1 MKLTISKP
9 SKSLVESSLT
19 QKQCAA
25 ARSLSLVISRS
36 AITWKYKRQRLSE
49 ESELLS
55 GAQMSSR
62 FGQRRAGRRQE
73 YSDSF
78 LLRDPSPNPLTE
90 LSHSAS
96 WWADRE
102 EHRDQRDSLR
112 EQLKESDEH
121 VARLQDMLRCERA
134 KCTRLQLRCNQ
145 QDAELRRREQH
156 SNRLKERL
164 SQLTDRHREK
174 GPSIEVLNFPP
185 GVRGK
190 REQPSKSFRPSAKR
204 EEATLRLMLERREAE
219 LREAMKLR
227 HSLTTLLHALRVD
240 MEQTLSDTV
249 DVEDEAQNEGKRL
262 DEAEVALGDHVTGG
276 VVQSWKLVQRRLGD
290 VLSQGHTVGTDH
302 DKLLAQLE
310 TELKASQQLVK
321 LQQQLLQ
328 DSVESPVPSELA
340 DSYFLEE
347 WERLQ
352 VRWAEL
358 DHQRRTFERER
369 QSFTDA
375 AIRLSHERHDFE
387 QQKAFLLKQQYLC
400 VSPQFGKEAQSSN
413 RQESTALSLGPNN
426 ISGCLPIT
434 PSSTESGPAAVSGL
448 HQGGVRVQTPS
459 TPELYSALN
468 LSYNCRLV
476 KTRFYSRDGDHQSET
491 WGVGTDRMV
500 PPPQA
505 PHLDWSF

>member
-1 MKLTISKP
+1 MSILLLKC
-9 SKSLVESSLT
+9 ENGT
-19 QKQCAA
+19 QMA
-25 ARSLSLVISRS
+25 
-36 AITWKYKRQRLSE
+36 
-49 ESELLS
+49 
-55 GAQMSSR
+55 SR
-62 FGQRRAGRRQE
+62 FAQKRVGRHQE

-78 LLRDPSPNPLTE
+78 LLGDASPNPLTE

-102 EHRDQRDSLR
+102 EHRDQGDSLR
-112 EQLKESDEH
+112 EQLRESDEH

-134 KCTRLQLRCNQ
+134 KSTRLQLRCNQ

-164 SQLTDRHREK
+164 SQLTDRHKEK

-185 GVRGK
+185 GIRGK
-190 REQPSKSFRPSAKR
+190 REQSVKSFRPTAKR

-240 MEQTLSDTV
+240 MERTLSGSV
-249 DVEDEAQNEGKRL
+249 DVQDKSQNEDKRL
-262 DEAEVALGDHVTGG
+262 AQAEAVLGDHVTGG
-276 VVQSWKLVQRRLGD
+276 VVQSWKLLQKRLG
-290 VLSQGHTVGTDH
+290 VILSEGHTGVGTDH

-328 DSVESPVPSELA
+328 DSLMSPAPSELA

-375 AIRLSHERHDFE
+375 AIRLSHDRRDFE

-400 VSPQFGKEAQSSN
+400 ASPQFGKGAQSNN
-413 RQESTALSLGPNN
+413 RRESTALSLGPTS

-434 PSSTESGPAAVSGL
+434 PSSTETGTAAVSGS
-448 HQGGVRVQTPS
+448 HERKVRVHTPS

-468 LSYNCRLV
+468 LSYNCRA
-476 KTRFYSRDGDHQSET
+476 RDGDHQSET
-491 WGVGTDRMV
+491 WDGGADRKLHI
-500 PPPQA
+500 PQP

>member
-1 MKLTISKP
+1 M
-9 SKSLVESSLT
+9 
-19 QKQCAA
+19 A
-25 ARSLSLVISRS
+25 
-36 AITWKYKRQRLSE
+36 
-49 ESELLS
+49 
-55 GAQMSSR
+55 SR
-62 FGQRRAGRRQE
+62 FGERKVGKHQDYSE
-73 YSDSF
+73 YF
-78 LLRDPSPNPLTE
+78 LHRDPSPNPLTE

-102 EHRDQRDSLR
+102 EHKPQGHSLR
-112 EQLKESDEH
+112 KQIKESDEH
-121 VARLQDMLRCERA
+121 VARLQDLLRCERT

-145 QDAELRRREQH
+145 QDAELKRREQL

-164 SQLTDRHREK
+164 SQQIDRHREK
-174 GPSIEVLNFPP
+174 GPSIEVLNLPP
-185 GVRGK
+185 GARGK
-190 REQPSKSFRPSAKR
+190 REQPVKSFRPSAKR
-204 EEATLRLMLERREAE
+204 EEATLRVMLERREAE

-227 HSLTTLLHALRVD
+227 YNLTTLLHALRVD
-240 MEQTLSDTV
+240 MERTLSDSV
-249 DVEDEAQNEGKRL
+249 DVEDEAQNEDMRL

-276 VVQSWKLVQRRLGD
+276 VVQGWKLVQRRLCE
-290 VLSQGHTVGTDH
+290 VLSEGHTGGGTDH

-328 DSVESPVPSELA
+328 DSLMSPVPSELA

-369 QSFTDA
+369 QTFTDA

-400 VSPQFGKEAQSSN
+400 DSPQFGQEAQSSN
-413 RQESTALSLGPNN
+413 RESIALSLVHNS
-426 ISGCLPIT
+426 ISGCVPIT
-434 PSSTESGPAAVSGL
+434 PSSTKSGATSVSGL
-448 HQGGVRVQTPS
+448 HQGRIRVQTPS

-468 LSYNCRLV
+468 LSYNCRA
-476 KTRFYSRDGDHQSET
+476 RDDHQSET
-491 WGVGTDRMV
+491 WYGRADRMV
-500 PPPQA
+500 HRTQSPD
-505 PHLDWSF
+505 LDWSF